1 MIQFIINL
9 FNKIFNKKETAQ
21 PEQIKINN
29 INEIDMVSASC
40 TEVDTMYLFL

>member
-9 FNKIFNKKETAQ
+9 FNTLFNKKETAQ

-29 INEIDMVSASC
+29 INEIDMVSTSVQ
-40 TEVDTMYLFL
+40 EVDTMYLFL